1 MITLKDVTLIY
12 EGGENPALK
21 DVNINIDKGEFIF
34 VIGKSGAGKSSLI
47 KLILKEI
54 TPTSGEITVAGYD
67 LNKLKSRQ
75 VPFLRR
81 HVGVVFQ
88 DYRLL
93 ENRTVYENV
102 AFAMEVMQY
111 KQSKIQK
118 RVPNVLRMVGLKDK
132 ARKYPNQLSGGEQQ
146 RVAIARSIIN
156 NPKILICDEPT
167 GNLDP
172 QTSIGIMKLLHD
184 INKRGTTLLVAT
196 HDKTI
201 VDAMQRRVIALKD
214 GVVIGDRKGGYGH

>member
-1 MITLKDVTLIY
+1 MITLNNVSLIY
-12 EGGENPALK
+12 EGGEEAALK
-21 DVNINIDKGEFIF
+21 DINLNVDKGEFLFI
-34 VIGKSGAGKSSLI
+34 VGKSGAGKSSLL

-54 TPTSGEITVAGYD
+54 SPTYGDISVAGYD
-67 LNKLKSRQ
+67 LNNLTNKQ

-88 DYRLL
+88 GYRLL

-102 AFAMEVMQY
+102 AFAMEVMQH
-111 KQSKIQK
+111 KPEKIHK
-118 RVPNVLRMVGLKDK
+118 RVPNVLKMVGLKDK

-172 QTSIGIMKLLHD
+172 HTSIGIMKLLHD
-184 INKRGTTLLVAT
+184 INRRGTTLLIAT

-201 VDAMQRRVIALKD
+201 VDAMQRRVVLLKD
-214 GVVIGDRKGGYGH
+214 GKIIGDRKGGYNN